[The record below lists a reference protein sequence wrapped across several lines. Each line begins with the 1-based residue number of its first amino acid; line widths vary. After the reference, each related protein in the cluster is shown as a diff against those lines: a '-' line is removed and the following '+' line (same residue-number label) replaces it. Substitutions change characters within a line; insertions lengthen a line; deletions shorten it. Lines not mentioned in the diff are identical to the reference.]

1 MVSQAITLKDIAK
14 QLNVSVS
21 TVSRAL
27 SNHPR
32 IGLQT
37 KERVLALAKKMNFR
51 PNPMAVNFKNNKSR
65 NIGIIIPEL
74 AKHFYSQLITGAEQL
89 ASRHGYNLIICQS
102 NESTEKESIL
112 IEALLSSRVEGLLIC
127 IANETIDSGPFLAI
141 IDRGIPIVFCDREI
155 TGLNISSVISN
166 DYQGALAATEYLI
179 RKGCKHI
186 AHLAGSEN
194 VVNSQCRK
202 QGYIDGINKHGL
214 AYQKI
219 IYTQYDKSL
228 AQVAMRQLL
237 LATPRPE
244 AVLCYND
251 YVAFDAIEIIKEYD
265 LEVGKDIM
273 VIGFAD
279 EPIAQYMTPKLTTVL
294 QPAFAMGEQAMEILL
309 LKLKE
314 GNNEDQQILKI
325 LDTQLVIRET
335 A

>member
-1 MVSQAITLKDIAK
+1 MVSHAITLKDIAK

-32 IGLQT
+32 IGLKT
-37 KERVLALAKKMNFR
+37 KERVLALAEKLNFR

-89 ASRHGYNLIICQS
+89 ASRHGYNVVICQS
-102 NESTEKESIL
+102 NENTHKETIL
-112 IEALLSSRVEGLLIC
+112 IEALLHSRVEGLLIC
-127 IANETIDSGPFLAI
+127 IANETIDAAPFVKILNS
-141 IDRGIPIVFCDREI
+141 GIPLVFCDREI
-155 TGLNISSVISN
+155 AGLNISSVISN
-166 DYQGALAATEYLI
+166 DYQGAFAATEYLI
-179 RKGCKHI
+179 HKGCKRI

-194 VVNSQCRK
+194 VVNSQYRK
-202 QGYIDGINKHGL
+202 QGYVDAISKHGL
-214 AYQKI
+214 TYQKI
-219 IYTQYDKSL
+219 IYTQYDKSQ

-251 YVAFDAIEIIKEYD
+251 YVAFDAVEIIKENE
-265 LEVGKDIM
+265 LEVGKDILI
-273 VIGFAD
+273 IGFAD

-314 GNNEDQQILKI
+314 GNKAREQMSKI